1 MKPHLLAAPY
11 RACIRSAH
19 HATRLFVTASFWL
32 LILISPVMAQEG
44 PRSVDLPN
52 RMTVHTWFIIG
63 VVGAFLAWS
72 ISYAI
77 QLQKEAI
84 QRAKSRT
91 DLVKQKEELLD
102 QIADLEQRKEA
113 GEVSDQ
119 KYKHELKE
127 LRFRLGKLLEKIST
141 PATPKSAKKS
151 S

>member
-1 MKPHLLAAPY
+1 
-11 RACIRSAH
+11 
-19 HATRLFVTASFWL
+19 
-32 LILISPVMAQEG
+32 MAQEG

-77 QLQKEAI
+77 QLQKDAI
-84 QRAKSRT
+84 QRVKSRT

-102 QIADLEQRKEA
+102 QIAALEERKEA
-113 GEVSDQ
+113 GEVTDQ

-127 LRFRLGKLLEKIST
+127 LRFRLGKLLEKISSP
-141 PATPKSAKKS
+141 PAPKSAKKS

>member
-1 MKPHLLAAPY
+1 MKPL
-11 RACIRSAH
+11 
-19 HATRLFVTASFWL
+19 ATRLLVIAPLGLLMLTA
-32 LILISPVMAQEG
+32 PVLAQEG

-72 ISYAI
+72 ISYAV

-91 DLVKQKEELLD
+91 DLSKEKEDLLD
-102 QIADLEQRKEA
+102 QIADLEERKEA
-113 GEVSDQ
+113 GQVTDQ

-127 LRFRLGKLLEKIST
+127 LRFRLGKVLEKISS

>member
-1 MKPHLLAAPY
+1 MKP
-11 RACIRSAH
+11 
-19 HATRLFVTASFWL
+19 HATRLFVTASLWL

-77 QLQKEAI
+77 QLQKDAI
-84 QRAKSRT
+84 QRVKSRT

-102 QIADLEQRKEA
+102 QIAALEERKEA
-113 GEVSDQ
+113 GEVTDQ

-127 LRFRLGKLLEKIST
+127 LRFRLGKLLEKISSP
-141 PATPKSAKKS
+141 PAPKSAKKS